1 MGALSQIYSGYT
13 ISMNVRACQIRTVR
27 IEEHI
32 LAACALF
39 ITRIRQSS
47 TGCGNQGRAER
58 GNQDRL
64 ERGNQRGQS
73 EGTRAAQSA
82 GTRAAQ
88 SAGTRAA
95 QSAGTRAAQS
105 AGTRAAQSAA
115 AGTGTAGRRD
125 QCWDTGRHD
134 QARDA
139 TARG

>member
-1 MGALSQIYSGYT
+1 IGTLSQIYSGYT
-13 ISMNVRACQIRTVR
+13 ISTNVRACQIRTVR

-47 TGCGNQGRAER
+47 TERGNQGRAER

-64 ERGNQRGQS
+64 ERGNQDRLERGNQRGQS
-73 EGTRAAQSA
+73 E
-82 GTRAAQ
+82 
-88 SAGTRAA
+88 
-95 QSAGTRAAQS
+95 
-105 AGTRAAQSAA
+105 GTRAAQSAA

>member
-1 MGALSQIYSGYT
+1 IGTLSQIYSGYT
-13 ISMNVRACQIRTVR
+13 ISTNVRACQIRTVR

-47 TGCGNQGRAER
+47 TERGNQGRAER

-64 ERGNQRGQS
+64 ERGNQDRLERGNQDRLERGNQRGQS
-73 EGTRAAQSA
+73 E
-82 GTRAAQ
+82 
-88 SAGTRAA
+88 
-95 QSAGTRAAQS
+95 
-105 AGTRAAQSAA
+105 GTRAAQSAA

-139 TARG
+139 T